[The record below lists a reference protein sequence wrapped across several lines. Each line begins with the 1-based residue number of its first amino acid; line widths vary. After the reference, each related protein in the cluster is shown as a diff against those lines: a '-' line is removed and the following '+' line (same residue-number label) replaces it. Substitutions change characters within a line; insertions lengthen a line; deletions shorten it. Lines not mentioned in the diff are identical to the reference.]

1 MPQFEMTITL
11 EDVAYILGLR
21 VIGKAVTGK
30 MYKEAEDIL
39 GMVLGQH
46 PSDPTNTK
54 ALRSGCVKLTWL
66 RNQFS
71 HLQSNAS
78 EIDVIRATRA
88 YLLHL
93 LGTTIFANTSGN
105 MVSVSYLPLLADF
118 VECAEYAWGA
128 ATLAF
133 LYRALM
139 RASRK
144 NTANIGGSMTLF
156 TVWAYERLGVGRPD
170 VVRLCR
176 PFPRA
181 VRWKCRRRTDNI
193 HNCYRPYRQELDQLK
208 ECEVNWQPY
217 ATLASAPLVGLI
229 GSYIGLARTWLIHFN
244 VVEMHLPDRCLR
256 QFGLEQNVPQ
266 SVARWQRHTVA
277 RLGIDYKDLF
287 QREVS
292 EWTYFNDSFEIVNA
306 PPESNPGITQS
317 NYLQWYLRVSHV
329 RIHPPHEVD
338 DQRPNEYRLK
348 GYGDS
353 EALDLRRLIHRVTTK
368 LRPLLEPLLIDDVGV
383 EINELVDTLA
393 KEGYDDSCPNTY
405 VKHIDNPLPTTV
417 EGISSTTEFE
427 KYSGSDE
434 SVSNSDSSTYSTR
447 SPQARPQSVDENVA
461 VSVGND
467 HCFQH
472 SIVPTQITSG
482 AVSSSAFVDTI
493 NHIEIGNIESDTS
506 QIRHVQISVSSGGS
520 LSNSVVECDDTTL
533 LVPPSEHQIIYP
545 LGVGLPDTEKSLQ
558 QTVSTGATTDVIK
571 QSMVT

>member
-1 MPQFEMTITL
+1 MLFVLPGHICCIFL
-11 EDVAYILGLR
+11 EL
-21 VIGKAVTGK
+21 
-30 MYKEAEDIL
+30 
-39 GMVLGQH
+39 
-46 PSDPTNTK
+46 P
-54 ALRSGCVKLTWL
+54 
-66 RNQFS
+66 
-71 HLQSNAS
+71 
-78 EIDVIRATRA
+78 
-88 YLLHL
+88 YLLTHPE
-93 LGTTIFANTSGN
+93 I
-105 MVSVSYLPLLADF
+105 
-118 VECAEYAWGA
+118 W
-128 ATLAF
+128 
-133 LYRALM
+133 ALM

-176 PFPRA
+176 PFPRS

-383 EINELVDTLA
+383 EIHELVDTLA
-393 KEGYDDSCPNTY
+393 KEGYDDSCPNTF

-447 SPQARPQSVDENVA
+447 SPQARPQSMDENVA

-482 AVSSSAFVDTI
+482 DVSSSAFVDTI
-493 NHIEIGNIESDTS
+493 NHIDIGNIESDTS
-506 QIRHVQISVSSGGS
+506 QIRHVQINVSSGGS

-533 LVPPSEHQIIYP
+533 LIPPLEQQIIYP
-545 LGVGLPDTEKSLQ
+545 LGVGSTDTDKSLQ

-571 QSMVT
+571 QSMVTRNVAKQLVVRKKARWRY

>member
-105 MVSVSYLPLLADF
+105 M
-118 VECAEYAWGA
+118 
-128 ATLAF
+128 
-133 LYRALM
+133 
-139 RASRK
+139 
-144 NTANIGGSMTLF
+144 
-156 TVWAYERLGVGRPD
+156 VWAYERLGVGRPD

>member
-1 MPQFEMTITL
+1 MDRCLLTALVDRWRNETNTFHMPQFEMTITL
-11 EDVAYILGLR
+11 ENVAYILGLR

-46 PSDPTNTK
+46 PSNPTNTK

-176 PFPRA
+176 PFPRS

-208 ECEVNWQPY
+208 ECEEFERQ
-217 ATLASAPLVGLI
+217 LA
-229 GSYIGLARTWLIHFN
+229 
-244 VVEMHLPDRCLR
+244 
-256 QFGLEQNVPQ
+256 
-266 SVARWQRHTVA
+266 
-277 RLGIDYKDLF
+277 
-287 QREVS
+287 
-292 EWTYFNDSFEIVNA
+292 
-306 PPESNPGITQS
+306 
-317 NYLQWYLRVSHV
+317 
-329 RIHPPHEVD
+329 
-338 DQRPNEYRLK
+338 
-348 GYGDS
+348 
-353 EALDLRRLIHRVTTK
+353 
-368 LRPLLEPLLIDDVGV
+368 
-383 EINELVDTLA
+383 A
-393 KEGYDDSCPNTY
+393 KEASLPQEPASDD
-405 VKHIDNPLPTTV
+405 DN
-417 EGISSTTEFE
+417 
-427 KYSGSDE
+427 
-434 SVSNSDSSTYSTR
+434 
-447 SPQARPQSVDENVA
+447 A
-461 VSVGND
+461 V
-467 HCFQH
+467 
-472 SIVPTQITSG
+472 
-482 AVSSSAFVDTI
+482 
-493 NHIEIGNIESDTS
+493 
-506 QIRHVQISVSSGGS
+506 
-520 LSNSVVECDDTTL
+520 TL
-533 LVPPSEHQIIYP
+533 LVRMPDGSRRGRRFLNLFLTSLMWVGPLNLVPTNWPSICFYH
-545 LGVGLPDTEKSLQ
+545 S
-558 QTVSTGATTDVIK
+558 
-571 QSMVT
+571 